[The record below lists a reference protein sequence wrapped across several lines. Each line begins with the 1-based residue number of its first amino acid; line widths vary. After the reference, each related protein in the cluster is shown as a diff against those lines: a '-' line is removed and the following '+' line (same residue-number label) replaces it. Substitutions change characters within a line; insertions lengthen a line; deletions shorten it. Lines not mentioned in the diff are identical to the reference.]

1 MLLQSLRL
9 HNFRQY
15 RGDQSISF
23 STDPQKNVTVILGD
37 NTYGKTTLLQAFNW
51 CFYEKVMLDNP
62 DDLLNYDVANE
73 MQNGS
78 SEDVEVQIEFIHGG
92 LNYTLIRTRRYTKTG
107 ADIHGSKPTVSMS
120 FIDKDGQTNP
130 IKSYQ
135 VDNVV
140 KSILPEGLSSYF
152 FFDTE
157 RVASVSTRGDLRD
170 SVKGL
175 LGLTV
180 LENGI
185 NHLGSKAK
193 RKSVLGKLYGS
204 LDEDGDKRAKEAL
217 ARIQDS
223 RERLDAN
230 DERLKE
236 CNSQIEQLTA
246 QKDQYDELLR
256 ENSQSKSLEA
266 EKERHEKSV
275 RAASSLRAS
284 TITAMQRGFSSSSM
298 HFFSAP
304 LIDRAEQL
312 LKDAQLDDK
321 GIKDLTRP
329 TLEDILARGI
339 CVCGLKFPEHPEAV
353 EHVREEMRYC
363 PPESIGTAVRNY
375 QGELSRFATDQES
388 TLASMQSWLA
398 NIFSATQQIQDGDE
412 QIGLLSARLQQLPN
426 LSSTETARN
435 GVKKA
440 LKKAQDKRDSILRES
455 GELQSTIERLNSV
468 YAKTSSASAKNKK
481 TFLYIQYAETIAKWL
496 NDEYTE
502 EEGDIRE
509 RLQSRVNDI
518 FNQMYHGHRKVVIDS
533 NYEVQLIT
541 DLGENSRFTGESE
554 GLNRVKNFAFIA
566 GLVSLAKEKVV
577 AKSGDTQYD
586 LSSEPYP
593 LVMDAPFSN
602 TDERHIANISRVL
615 PEASEQVIMFVMNKD
630 WVYARPVLQ
639 DRLGA
644 SYALD
649 KRSEEYSVLKR
660 EG

>member
-1 MLLQSLRL
+1 M
-9 HNFRQY
+9 
-15 RGDQSISF
+15 
-23 STDPQKNVTVILGD
+23 
-37 NTYGKTTLLQAFNW
+37 
-51 CFYEKVMLDNP
+51 
-62 DDLLNYDVANE
+62 
-73 MQNGS
+73 
-78 SEDVEVQIEFIHGG
+78 
-92 LNYTLIRTRRYTKTG
+92 
-107 ADIHGSKPTVSMS
+107 
-120 FIDKDGQTNP
+120 
-130 IKSYQ
+130 
-135 VDNVV
+135 
-140 KSILPEGLSSYF
+140 
-152 FFDTE
+152 
-157 RVASVSTRGDLRD
+157 
-170 SVKGL
+170 
-175 LGLTV
+175 
-180 LENGI
+180 
-185 NHLGSKAK
+185 
-193 RKSVLGKLYGS
+193 
-204 LDEDGDKRAKEAL
+204 
-217 ARIQDS
+217 
-223 RERLDAN
+223 
-230 DERLKE
+230 
-236 CNSQIEQLTA
+236 
-246 QKDQYDELLR
+246 
-256 ENSQSKSLEA
+256 
-266 EKERHEKSV
+266 
-275 RAASSLRAS
+275 
-284 TITAMQRGFSSSSM
+284 
-298 HFFSAP
+298 
-304 LIDRAEQL
+304 
-312 LKDAQLDDK
+312 
-321 GIKDLTRP
+321 TRP
-329 TLEDILARGI
+329 TLEDILVRGV
-339 CVCGLKFPEHPEAV
+339 CVCGLKFSEHPEAV

-455 GELQSTIERLNSV
+455 GELQSTIERLNGV

-481 TFLYIQYAETIAKWL
+481 TFLYIQYAEAIAKWL

-518 FNQMYHGHRKVVIDS
+518 FNQMYHGHRRVVIDS

-630 WVYARPVLQ
+630 WVYAKPVLQ

>member
-1 MLLQSLRL
+1 
-9 HNFRQY
+9 
-15 RGDQSISF
+15 
-23 STDPQKNVTVILGD
+23 
-37 NTYGKTTLLQAFNW
+37 
-51 CFYEKVMLDNP
+51 
-62 DDLLNYDVANE
+62 
-73 MQNGS
+73 
-78 SEDVEVQIEFIHGG
+78 
-92 LNYTLIRTRRYTKTG
+92 
-107 ADIHGSKPTVSMS
+107 
-120 FIDKDGQTNP
+120 
-130 IKSYQ
+130 
-135 VDNVV
+135 
-140 KSILPEGLSSYF
+140 
-152 FFDTE
+152 
-157 RVASVSTRGDLRD
+157 
-170 SVKGL
+170 
-175 LGLTV
+175 
-180 LENGI
+180 
-185 NHLGSKAK
+185 
-193 RKSVLGKLYGS
+193 
-204 LDEDGDKRAKEAL
+204 
-217 ARIQDS
+217 
-223 RERLDAN
+223 
-230 DERLKE
+230 
-236 CNSQIEQLTA
+236 
-246 QKDQYDELLR
+246 
-256 ENSQSKSLEA
+256 
-266 EKERHEKSV
+266 
-275 RAASSLRAS
+275 
-284 TITAMQRGFSSSSM
+284 
-298 HFFSAP
+298 
-304 LIDRAEQL
+304 
-312 LKDAQLDDK
+312 
-321 GIKDLTRP
+321 
-329 TLEDILARGI
+329 
-339 CVCGLKFPEHPEAV
+339 
-353 EHVREEMRYC
+353 
-363 PPESIGTAVRNY
+363 
-375 QGELSRFATDQES
+375 
-388 TLASMQSWLA
+388 MQSWLA

-455 GELQSTIERLNSV
+455 GELQSTIERLNGV

-481 TFLYIQYAETIAKWL
+481 TFLYIQYAEAIAKWL

-518 FNQMYHGHRKVVIDS
+518 FNQMYHGHRRVVIDS

-630 WVYARPVLQ
+630 WVYAKPVLQ